1 MAGCSSKGEPKTER
15 KDYFGC
21 DNPNV
26 IRACLNCKRK
36 ECNNCMDQVDRKKYN
51 VRRKKEK

>member
-1 MAGCSSKGEPKTER
+1 MKGEPKER

-26 IRACLNCKRK
+26 IKACLNCKRK
-36 ECNNCMDQVDRKKYN
+36 ECNNCMESVDRTKYN
-51 VRRKKEK
+51 VRRKKKEK